1 MKLIKEDLRAW
12 GQEDIDNQNA
22 LESIVKKLKEV
33 LLDNNIYSDQYDEI
47 LYDIFDYGN
56 EIIITNINDIEAVQD
71 AIESDLGFP
80 FRIENGY
87 NIVIDTTQEYE
98 DEEGN
103 IKTRVSREYLNESKL
118 ESNKCALC
126 GKELKGYGN
135 NGQPLVDGTVCDE
148 CNKEVIKARINSMK
162 NEKLNES
169 NENKVEETK
178 TLINTI
184 STKLYEVRDLLNQ
197 VKSNFNEMEIE
208 SMDIDPYFTN
218 YIESFADTDESAL
231 GIDINCA
238 ELLNRLQ
245 TTADLKE
252 NVLKDA
258 QEKAEKDNKGKKQ
271 GFFVN
276 MNAGDVE
283 KGTEMF
289 NNAATPQSAPVMEEI
304 EPKTINIRDELFR
317 IDTDANEEFR
327 NLLGMYESVEPDL
340 NVEEKKRLV
349 DLIIKNDLEGIDH
362 FLVNKL
368 DRLDKPEEDVI
379 DLGTF
384 YKPDD
389 LV

>member
-1 MKLIKEDLRAW
+1 
-12 GQEDIDNQNA
+12 
-22 LESIVKKLKEV
+22 
-33 LLDNNIYSDQYDEI
+33 
-47 LYDIFDYGN
+47 
-56 EIIITNINDIEAVQD
+56 
-71 AIESDLGFP
+71 
-80 FRIENGY
+80 
-87 NIVIDTTQEYE
+87 
-98 DEEGN
+98 
-103 IKTRVSREYLNESKL
+103 
-118 ESNKCALC
+118 
-126 GKELKGYGN
+126 
-135 NGQPLVDGTVCDE
+135 
-148 CNKEVIKARINSMK
+148 
-162 NEKLNES
+162 
-169 NENKVEETK
+169 
-178 TLINTI
+178 
-184 STKLYEVRDLLNQ
+184 
-197 VKSNFNEMEIE
+197 
-208 SMDIDPYFTN
+208 MDIDPYFTN
-218 YIESFADTDESAL
+218 YIESFADTEEPAL
-231 GIDINCA
+231 GISVNCA
-238 ELLNRLQ
+238 ELFDRLQ
-245 TTADLKE
+245 TTTDLKE

-276 MNAGDVE
+276 MNAGNVE

>member
-56 EIIITNINDIEAVQD
+56 EITITNVNDIEAVQD

-87 NIVIDTTQEYE
+87 NVVIDTTQEYE

-126 GKELKGYGN
+126 GKEFEGYGN

-162 NEKLNES
+162 NENLNE
-169 NENKVEETK
+169 NDENKVEETK
-178 TLINTI
+178 TLINAI